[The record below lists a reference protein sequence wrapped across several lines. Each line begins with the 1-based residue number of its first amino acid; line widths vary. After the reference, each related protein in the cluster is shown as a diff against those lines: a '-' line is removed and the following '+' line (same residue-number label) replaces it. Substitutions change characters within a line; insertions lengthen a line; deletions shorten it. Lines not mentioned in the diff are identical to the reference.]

1 MDPFFLDNLD
11 DKSDLIPLL
20 SLDDEARI
28 NSTKIPKELPILPLK
43 NTVLFPGVVIPITVG
58 REKSIKLVKDYYVG
72 KKIIGTVSQKDT
84 SIENPNSSHLN
95 TIGTMAKIM
104 RLFKMPDGTST
115 IIIQGLRKFK
125 LNSITQTDPYFKAT
139 VSPFLETY
147 PKKNNDS
154 FKALVSSLKDLAL
167 KIIKESPKIPSEVAF
182 AVNNIESDSFLVNFV
197 SSNMNL
203 KVSDKQKML
212 EESSLETRTKMA
224 LKYLNEELKVLE
236 MKNEIQSKVKSDLD
250 DQQREYLLNQ
260 QLKTIQEELG
270 GNVHQEEIEGMRK
283 KGKTKK
289 WDQKTKNHFEKELK
303 KLQRMN
309 PQVGEYGVQR
319 TYVETLL
326 DLPWNEF
333 TEDQFNLK
341 KAERILN
348 KDHYGLEKVKNR
360 ILEYLAVLQLK
371 GDMRSPIIC
380 LHGPPGVGK
389 TSLGK
394 SIASALGR
402 NYIRMSLGGLRDQ
415 SEIRGHR
422 KTYIGAMPGRVI
434 QSIKRAKSSN
444 PVFVLDEIDKLN
456 RDSFGDPSAAMLEML
471 DPEQNNAFYDNYIE
485 TGFDLSRVLFIAT
498 ANDISSIEPALRDRM
513 ELIDISG
520 YTLNEKFHIAKKH
533 LLPKLLIDHGL
544 KMSNLK
550 IGKKEF
556 ETIIESYTRES
567 GVRDLERTLAKIIR
581 NTAKHVALKEKYKK
595 DLNNNNIIKILG
607 PNKFEKDKYENNEN
621 TGVVTGLAWTP
632 RGGDILF
639 IESSYSSGKG
649 RLVITG
655 NIGKVMEESS
665 KIALEY
671 LKSRSLVSDL
681 ESDFFQKNDIHI
693 HVPEGAIPKDGPSAG
708 ITMLTSLASLL
719 SKKKVV
725 KNLAMTGEITLRG
738 KVLPVGGIK
747 EKILA
752 AKRAGITKI
761 ILCELNRKDVMDIN
775 PSYIKGLKF
784 FYVKK
789 MEEVLEISLLKR

>member
-1 MDPFFLDNLD
+1 MNPFFLDNID

-20 SLDDEARI
+20 SLDDEERI
-28 NSTKIPKELPILPLK
+28 NSTKVPKELPILPLK

-58 REKSIKLVKDYYVG
+58 REKSKKLVKEYYVG
-72 KKIIGTVSQKDT
+72 KKIIGTVSQNDT
-84 SIENPNSSHLN
+84 TVENPDPSHLN
-95 TIGTMAKIM
+95 KVGTMAKIM
-104 RLFKMPDGTST
+104 RLFKMPDGTVT
-115 IIIQGLRKFK
+115 IIIQGLKKIK
-125 LNSITQTDPYFKAT
+125 LKAITQTEPYFKAT
-139 VSPFLETY
+139 VITFIENY
-147 PKKNNDS
+147 PKKNNDN
-154 FKALVSSLKDLAL
+154 FKALISSLKDTAL
-167 KIIKESPKIPSEVAF
+167 KVIKESPKIPSEVAF
-182 AVNNIESDSFLVNFV
+182 AVNNIESNSFLVNFI

-203 KVSDKQKML
+203 KVSNKQKML
-212 EESSLETRTKMA
+212 EEPSLEIRTKMA
-224 LKYLNEELKVLE
+224 LKFLNEELKVLE

-250 DQQREYLLNQ
+250 EQQREYLLNQ

-270 GNVHQEEIEGMRK
+270 GNVHQEEIENMRK
-283 KGKTKK
+283 KGDEKK
-289 WDQKTKNHFEKELK
+289 WNTKTKNHFEKELN

-319 TYVETLL
+319 TYIETLL

-333 TEDQFNLK
+333 TKDQFNLN
-341 KAERILN
+341 KAKRILN
-348 KDHYGLEKVKNR
+348 KDHFGLEKVKNR
-360 ILEYLAVLQLK
+360 ILEYLAVLKLK

-394 SIASALGR
+394 SIAAALGR

-444 PVFVLDEIDKLN
+444 PVFVLDEIDKLS

-498 ANDISSIEPALRDRM
+498 ANDISAIEPALRDRM

-520 YTLNEKFHIAKKH
+520 YTINEKFHIAKKH

-544 KMSNLK
+544 KLQDLK
-550 IGKKEF
+550 IGKVEF
-556 ETIIESYTRES
+556 ESIIENYTRES

-581 NTAKHVALKEKYKK
+581 NTAKHVALNEKYKK
-595 DLNNNNIIKILG
+595 DLNSNTILEILG
-607 PNKFEKDKYENNEN
+607 PKKIEKDRYENNDN
-621 TGVVTGLAWTP
+621 LGVVTGLAWTP

-649 RLVITG
+649 KLTMTG

-671 LKSRSLVSDL
+671 LKSKSLVENL
-681 ESDFFQKNDIHI
+681 ETDFFKKNDIHI
-693 HVPEGAIPKDGPSAG
+693 HVPEGAVPKDGPSAG

-719 SKKKVV
+719 RKKKVA
-725 KNLAMTGEITLRG
+725 KNLAMSGEITLRG

-752 AKRAGITKI
+752 AKRAGLKKI
-761 ILCELNRKDVMDIN
+761 ILCELNKKDVLDIH

-784 FYVKK
+784 FYVNK
-789 MEEVLEISLLKR
+789 MEEVLDIALLKS